1 MSKNTVKK
9 PQRTKDA
16 ERVKEEDERDIND
29 ARLARAEAEY
39 FGVEDWQQVKRELG
53 L

>member
-1 MSKNTVKK
+1 MSKGKDEDREVK
-9 PQRTKDA
+9 A
-16 ERVKEEDERDIND
+16 KEEGERDISD
-29 ARLARAEAEY
+29 ARLARAEAAC